1 MQQES
6 LSLLAFQKR
15 FRTEKACQKHLFELR
30 WPQGYRCP
38 RCQHDKAYFH
48 RTRHLYACKAC
59 GYQTSLTAGTIF
71 HKTRTPLRKW
81 FWMIFL
87 MGRQKSGASMLSLQ
101 RILEIRTYKTVW
113 VMGHKIRQAMAERDA
128 DYKLAGLIELDDTYV
143 GGPKPGKRG
152 RGAAGKSKVVVAVE
166 TPGDKPRFAAMRQVP
181 RVSADEI
188 KAMAQA
194 CLAAEVVART
204 DGWQAYRVL
213 NSESSFHLPTV
224 TGSGKNA
231 ARLFPWVHTLIAN
244 VKGNIRGVYHG
255 VSEKHLPRYL
265 AEFCYR
271 FNRRFW
277 EPQMFNRMVTACL
290 NAQTVT
296 FSELRQ

>member
-1 MQQES
+1 MQQEG

-15 FRTEKACQKHLFELR
+15 FRTEKACQKHLFDLR

-38 RCQHDKAYFH
+38 RCQHDQAYFH

-87 MGRQKSGASMLSLQ
+87 MGRQKSGTSMLSLQ

-113 VMGHKIRQAMAERDA
+113 VMGHKIRKAMAERDA
-128 DYKLAGLIELDDTYV
+128 GYKLAGLLEMDDTYV
-143 GGPKPGKRG
+143 GGPKPGNVAV
-152 RGAAGKSKVVVAVE
+152 AARVNPVVVAVE
-166 TPGDKPRFAAMRQVP
+166 TQGDKPRFAAMRQVP
-181 RVSADEI
+181 RVSGAEI

-194 CLAAEVVART
+194 CLATEVVART

-213 NSESSFHLPTV
+213 NSESSFHGPPWLV
-224 TGSGKNA
+224 REKSG
-231 ARLFPWVHTLIAN
+231 
-244 VKGNIRGVYHG
+244 
-255 VSEKHLPRYL
+255 
-265 AEFCYR
+265 
-271 FNRRFW
+271 
-277 EPQMFNRMVTACL
+277 
-290 NAQTVT
+290 
-296 FSELRQ
+296 

>member
-15 FRTEKACQKHLFELR
+15 FRTEKACQKHLLKLR

-38 RCQHDKAYFH
+38 RCQHEQAYFH

-128 DYKLAGLIELDDTYV
+128 DYKLADLIELDDTYV

-166 TPGDKPRFAAMRQVP
+166 TPG
-181 RVSADEI
+181 I
-188 KAMAQA
+188 
-194 CLAAEVVART
+194 
-204 DGWQAYRVL
+204 
-213 NSESSFHLPTV
+213 N
-224 TGSGKNA
+224 
-231 ARLFPWVHTLIAN
+231 
-244 VKGNIRGVYHG
+244 HG
-255 VSEKHLPRYL
+255 LPRCARY
-265 AEFCYR
+265 
-271 FNRRFW
+271 
-277 EPQMFNRMVTACL
+277 PG
-290 NAQTVT
+290 
-296 FSELRQ
+296 